1 MNILY
6 LKYGLIALGAIV
18 AILTFVSA
26 YKTLGPPTFIDY
38 GESSQRAGKDL
49 SPTDLQR
56 LNDAK
61 RQVAR
66 SDYLRSVKGGTD

>member
-6 LKYGLIALGAIV
+6 IKYGLIALGAMV
-18 AILTFVSA
+18 AILTFVAA
-26 YKTLGPPTFIDY
+26 YKMLGPPTFINY

-49 SPTDLQR
+49 SPTDVQR

-61 RQVAR
+61 RRVAR
-66 SDYLRSVKGGTD
+66 SDYLRSVKGGTE

>member
-6 LKYGLIALGAIV
+6 IKYGLIALGAIV
-18 AILTFVSA
+18 VILTFVAA

-38 GESSQRAGKDL
+38 GEMSQRAGKYL

-56 LNDAK
+56 LNDVKK
-61 RQVAR
+61 RVAR
-66 SDYLRSVKGGTD
+66 SDCLRIVKGGTD